1 MAVISDVMR
10 GPFGDIQPN
19 VIITMRALG
28 TSARVLVENKSSVVT
43 DTAGKYSMTVFP
55 GEYEVTVSTLGVVGT
70 IRVLPDSVNGTLN
83 DFLIAPAKPEEL
95 TPEVVRTVDTFRS
108 EAATSAAA
116 AKISENNSAAAMANA
131 LSKVDTAEQSVAGPV
146 TFATPI
152 TFDRGF
158 TSRSEV
164 TFQAKTLGSNIIQ
177 RFKDMSAAE
186 KGAIYFSSD
195 TGLMN
200 FRWAG
205 AAYTMQGRE
214 DGFISIPKGIMIG
227 AALSTPGDVSN
238 AVATLG
244 GYPFIFRGADTAGL
258 DNPNNLSIGT
268 SYGFS
273 VVATYTG
280 NVSAG
285 VVLGK
290 PVFSVNART
299 GNTFVLNELFVKNR
313 PAGIGSITLGT
324 LDLNTVVDEG
334 PYYQAVTA
342 NATLARNYPIVA
354 AGVLKVLKSRAS
366 TNGKEAV
373 NQLYYPWHA
382 ADYYYSRVYTPST
395 DTWSGWETFD
405 SRSKNDTRYLQM
417 GAYGLGTDYR
427 PSLTGYTLAS
437 DYRINGAWYANITYI
452 TDSFDAANNHIFNI
466 SGHVNRS
473 YCAQVAIP
481 LGVDKM
487 AFRRIQNNVVGPWRE
502 LWHNGNTTVDANGFL
517 KKASPIVKLFGDGHS
532 ELNEQSQG
540 VTTERI
546 DTGHYIVHGVFGFN
560 SDPAWGGP
568 AGGIEIPTDQNK
580 RPLIWVDYTV
590 LPDGDLEIK
599 TYHRAYKTGPEF
611 TRNIVLQD
619 GKAIADGT
627 PIDIPAGRWIDL
639 RVEMPVGDEPE
650 PIVEPEPQQDDKPVP
665 EAGTEIVVEQQSEQE
680 TEQNSVT
687 ESDADSG
694 VQTGSIGEPDN
705 ETKD

>member
-1 MAVISDVMR
+1 MAVISGVLKD
-10 GPFGDIQPN
+10 PFGN
-19 VIITMRALG
+19 VRDGVTIELVAIR
-28 TSARVLVENKSSVVT
+28 TSTTVLVSASSSSIT
-43 DTAGKYSMTVFP
+43 DTAGRYSLNVEP
-55 GEYEVTVSTLGVVGT
+55 GQYNVMVSTNKLSPVRVGSIT
-70 IRVLPDSVNGTLN
+70 VTLTSKTGTLN
-83 DFLIAPAKPEEL
+83 DFLTMPGEEDI
-95 TPEVVRTVDTFRS
+95 TPEIVQTVDRMRA
-108 EAATSAAA
+108 EAANSAAA
-116 AKISENNSAAAMANA
+116 AKISETNAAAAMTNA

-177 RFKDMSAAE
+177 RFKDLSAVE

-214 DGFISIPKGIMIG
+214 DGFLSVPKGIMLGG
-227 AALSTPGDVSN
+227 AFPTPGDVNN
-238 AVATLG
+238 AITSLTN
-244 GYPFIFRGADTAGL
+244 YPFIFRGADTAGL
-258 DNPNNLSIGT
+258 DNPNTFSIGT
-268 SYGFS
+268 FHGFS
-273 VVATYTG
+273 VVPTYTG
-280 NVSAG
+280 ALSSG
-285 VVLGK
+285 VEVGK

-299 GNTFVLNELFVKNR
+299 GNVFVQNGLTVKGR
-313 PAGIGSITLGT
+313 PVGFGGIPLGT
-324 LDLNTVVDEG
+324 ADLNTITEEG
-334 PYYQAVTA
+334 PYYQNLTVEATTARHYPTNYAGSLIVINSRAGSTTTPYVTQQYHVY
-342 NATLARNYPIVA
+342 NDNKCFYQRTFIYATL
-354 AGVLKVLKSRAS
+354 
-366 TNGKEAV
+366 
-373 NQLYYPWHA
+373 
-382 ADYYYSRVYTPST
+382 
-395 DTWSGWETFD
+395 TWTEWEVFW
-405 SRSKNDTRYLQM
+405 SRSLNDTRYLQI
-417 GAYGLGTDYR
+417 GAYGLGAEYR
-427 PSLTGYTLAS
+427 PLVDGYTLAS
-437 DYRINGAWYANITYI
+437 DYRMNGAWYANISII
-452 TDSFDAANNHIFNI
+452 TDSFAAVNSHIFNI
-466 SGHVNRS
+466 SGHINRS
-473 YCAQVAIP
+473 YFAQLAIARDS
-481 LGVDKM
+481 DKIG
-487 AFRRIQNNVVGPWRE
+487 FRRIQNNVVGSWRE
-502 LWHNGNTTVDANGFL
+502 MWHNGNTTVDANGFI

-540 VTTERI
+540 VTTERV

-650 PIVEPEPQQDDKPVP
+650 PDVVP
-665 EAGTEIVVEQQSEQE
+665 DTDQTEQLEVTDQEEGKESGQTE
-680 TEQNSVT
+680 TESEN
-687 ESDADSG
+687 EG
-694 VQTGSIGEPDN
+694 GGEP
-705 ETKD
+705 KQ

>member
-43 DTAGKYSMTVFP
+43 DAAGKYSMTVFP

-70 IRVLPDSVNGTLN
+70 IRVFPDSVNGTLN

-116 AKISENNSAAAMANA
+116 AKVSEDNSAAAMANA
-131 LSKVDTAEQSVAGPV
+131 LSKVVTTEQSVAGAV
-146 TFATPI
+146 TFAKSP
-152 TFDRGF
+152 TFSSGF
-158 TSRSEV
+158 TTLSEV
-164 TFQAKTLGSNIIQ
+164 TLQGKTAAANVIQ
-177 RFKDMSAAE
+177 RFKDMNGVE
-186 KGAIYFSSD
+186 KGSIYVSSD

-200 FRWAG
+200 IRWAG
-205 AAYTMQGRE
+205 TSYTMQGRE

-238 AVATLG
+238 AVTTLG

-258 DNPNNLSIGT
+258 DNPNNLSVGT

-373 NQLYYPWHA
+373 TQLYYPWHA

-395 DTWSGWETFD
+395 DTWSGWEIFD
-405 SRSKNDTRYLQM
+405 SRSKNDTRYLQI
-417 GAYGLGTDYR
+417 GAYGLGADYR
-427 PSLTGYTLAS
+427 PAVTGVTLAS
-437 DYRINGAWYANITYI
+437 DYRINGPVFFSKNTV
-452 TDSFDAANNHIFNI
+452 TDSFGGEDNHILNVFGNTARS
-466 SGHVNRS
+466 SGLQIASNVTATAR
-473 YCAQVAIP
+473 
-481 LGVDKM
+481 LG
-487 AFRRIQNNVVGPWRE
+487 FRRIASGVAGSWAECWTDR
-502 LWHNGNTTVDANGFL
+502 NTAVDANGFL
-517 KKASPIVKLFGDGHS
+517 KKASPIVKLFGDGSS

-546 DTGHYIVHGVFGFN
+546 SEGVYRVSGVMGFN

-568 AGGIEIPTDQNK
+568 NGGIGLPKDNND
-580 RPLIWVDYTV
+580 LALLWVDYEVDET
-590 LPDGDLEIK
+590 GDLLIK
-599 TYHRAYKTGPEF
+599 TFHRINSTAPKF
-611 TRNIVLQD
+611 AQNIVAGYKEGQ
-619 GKAIADGT
+619 

-639 RVEMPVGDEPE
+639 RVEMPAGDEPE
-650 PIVEPEPQQDDKPVP
+650 PIVEPEPLQDDKPAP
-665 EAGTEIVVEQQSEQE
+665 EAVTEIVAEQQPEQE

-694 VQTGSIGEPDN
+694 VHTGSIGEPDN
-705 ETKD
+705 EVKD